1 MEEKFIQESL
11 DNILEIDPWLAD
23 YSGDLELRQHNYL
36 NKKRQLLNGVGSLSE
51 FANGH
56 NYYGFHRTETGWVYR
71 EWAPAAGHL
80 FLVGD
85 FNNWQPYSHPLQPIG
100 NGDWVIELD
109 GKDALK
115 HGQKVKVLVQSHGSD
130 HYKIPLY
137 IKHVMQEQY
146 DNGSYGWVG
155 IIWDPEDEYEW
166 KNDYFLQKKVHN
178 PLIYEAH
185 IGIAQEEG
193 RVSNF
198 RQFADLTL
206 PRIAQDGYTAVQLMA
221 IMQHPYYGS
230 FGYHVSNFFA
240 VSSWFGNPDD
250 FKYLVDKAHSLG
262 LGVYMDLVHSHA
274 VKNEN
279 EGIAFFDGS
288 QDQFF
293 MPGESGYHN
302 TWDSMCFNYGKNDVI
317 HFLLSSLKYWL
328 EEYHLDGFRFDGV
341 TSMLYWD
348 HGMGTAFTDY
358 KKYFSLNTNT
368 DAVTYLTLASE
379 LVHELNP
386 NAVMIAEDMSGM
398 PGLCL
403 PVSCCGL
410 GFDYRLAMGIPD
422 LWIKNMKKDDHEWNI
437 YEMYHELTTHRPNEK
452 RIAYA
457 ESHDQALVGDKTL
470 FFWLADAQAYWH
482 MNKGD
487 DNYIVER
494 AIALQKMIRF
504 ITLTTG
510 ADGYLNFIGNEFGH
524 PEWID
529 FPRQENGW
537 SFHYARRQWH
547 LADDTSL
554 KYEYLL
560 NFDNAMIDFCKR
572 DNIMGP
578 GGMQVLYLDQPEKI
592 IAYRKNN
599 YIFLYNFHPTDS
611 YEGFQLPIH
620 QDGTYQVVFSSDDP
634 EFGGYGRIDKDYKYV
649 TEKLSQNDYSN
660 GIKIYSPARTV
671 MVLKKVRDTKSKKTS
686 DDDDAVAQM
695 VLAEEKAQRA
705 LLLKKMSI
713 EE

>member
-1 MEEKFIQESL
+1 MNQKFIQTALEK
-11 DNILEIDPWLAD
+11 ITEIDPWLSD
-23 YSGDLELRQHNYL
+23 YEGDLELRVKNYI
-36 NKKRQLLNGVGSLSE
+36 NKKKELLQGPKSLSE

-56 NYYGFHRTETGWVYR
+56 NYYGFHRIKDGWIYR

-85 FNNWQPYSHPLQPIG
+85 FNNWQPYSHPLQPVG
-100 NGDWVIELD
+100 NGDWVIELK

-115 HGQKVKVLVQSHGSD
+115 HGQKVKVLVQAHGTD

-137 IKHVMQEQY
+137 IKKVVQEQY
-146 DNGSYGWVG
+146 ENGSYGWVG
-155 IIWDPEDEYEW
+155 IIWEAEEYEW
-166 KNDYFLQKKVHN
+166 KNDDFKQKKNHN

-185 IGIAQEEG
+185 VGIAQEEG
-193 RVSNF
+193 RVSTF

-206 PRIAQDGYTAVQLMA
+206 SRIAHDGYNAVQLMA

-240 VSSWFGNPDD
+240 VSSWFGTPEDL
-250 FKYLVDKAHSLG
+250 KYLIDKAHSLG
-262 LGVYMDLVHSHA
+262 LAVYMDLVHSHA

-293 MPGESGYHN
+293 IPGEGGYHKA
-302 TWDSMCFNYGKNDVI
+302 WDSMCFNYGKNDVL
-317 HFLLSSLKYWL
+317 HFLLSNLKYWS
-328 EEYHLDGFRFDGV
+328 EEYHFDGFRFDGV

-348 HGMGTAFTDY
+348 HGLGTDFTDY
-358 KKYFSLNTNT
+358 GKYFSLNTNT

-403 PVSCCGL
+403 PIESAGI
-410 GFDYRLAMGIPD
+410 GFDFRLSMGVPD
-422 LWIKNMKKDDHEWNI
+422 LWIKNMKKDDHDWNV
-437 YEMYHELTTHRPNEK
+437 YEMYHELTTHRPKEK

-470 FFWLADAQAYWH
+470 FFWLADSQIYWH
-482 MNKGD
+482 MCKDD

-494 AIALQKMIRF
+494 AIALHKMIRF
-504 ITLTTG
+504 ITLTSG

-529 FPRQENGW
+529 FPRQENSW

-547 LADDTSL
+547 LADDKLL

-560 NFDNAMIDFCKR
+560 NFDNAMIEFCKHG
-572 DNIMGP
+572 NIMGP
-578 GGMQVLYLDQPEKI
+578 GGMQLLYLDQPEKI
-592 IAYRKNN
+592 IAYRINN

-611 YEGFQLPIH
+611 YEGFRLPIH
-620 QDGTYQVVFSSDDP
+620 EDGQYKVVFDTDRP
-634 EFGGYGRIDKDYKYV
+634 EFGGYDRINHDYIYE
-649 TEKLSQNDYSN
+649 TEPLSQNDYSN
-660 GIKIYSPARTV
+660 GIKIYSPSRTCL
-671 MVLKKVRDTKSKKTS
+671 VLKKIGKTKKTDEES
-686 DDDDAVAQM
+686 MALVQM
-695 VLAEEKAQRA
+695 LKAEEKARKA
-705 LLLKKMSI
+705 LSLNRMKIKN
-713 EE
+713 